1 MNQVQRL
8 CVLADE
14 RREALGYRVGTKR
27 GDGLVL
33 DFACGYAVALESID
47 PVAYAKLVPWLIMV
61 LPVRGSA
68 EVRRVAAE
76 AARGVPNG

>member
-8 CVLADE
+8 CILADE

-47 PVAYAKLVPWLIMV
+47 PVAYAKLAPWLLMV
-61 LPVRGSA
+61 LPARGST
-68 EVRRVAAE
+68 EVRRVAME
-76 AARGVPNG
+76 SARGMANG